1 MEKEEKGEERVDKIG
16 LFFFF
21 LLRNIK
27 WRRWLKMG

>member
-21 LLRNIK
+21 FVIKKKMRKLVNI
-27 WRRWLKMG
+27 G